1 MFDHEFSNRN
11 YVLLTQLPSLNRNDI
26 DVVLKGKYKLDI
38 DITSKTPRINI
49 YDVFTLYA
57 LLSKEITDDELSQ
70 VLKLHNTFVKNYV
83 DDFSLRRND
92 EFLLL
97 SFMDEIIDENDEEIE
112 VEPQKNKVEGGNTP
126 ETRLFN
132 LLTNIKNNIIK
143 TDPRKMYGGKPNE
156 KYSKLISNIKKN
168 DNILNELHDDNLKY
182 DLKKLIK
189 EIEKEYENLNNKTIA
204 YKNELESKKKINKT
218 EFNDCVII
226 GQPNTTEYQNCY
238 LLFVIIS
245 IVFIIILCIIC
256 WVVVS
261 SKHKQ
266 QALIEINNKYIDKCH
281 TQKDVK
287 PFNLT
292 DELKMKINDV
302 EVQIKNKNN
311 EIKQTKPKQNSDD
324 IKIMKSTMDRDIN
337 EVLKI
342 DKPKEQIDST
352 IRKTEALRAV
362 NVISNDNAHKE
373 QNDDTNIEPLNEL
386 LHQMESNNIK
396 KSEDRLFGNLELI

>member
-26 DVVLKGKYKLDI
+26 DVILKGKYKLDI

-57 LLSKEITDDELSQ
+57 LLSKEITNDELSQ

-97 SFMDEIIDENDEEIE
+97 SFMDEIIDENVEETE
-112 VEPQKNKVEGGNTP
+112 DEPQKNKVEGGNTP

-143 TDPRKMYGGKPNE
+143 TDPRKMYGGDPLE
-156 KYSKLISNIKKN
+156 KYLKIISNIKKN

-182 DLKKLIK
+182 DLKELID
-189 EIEKEYENLNNKTIA
+189 EIEKEYENMNNKTIA

-226 GQPNTTEYQNCY
+226 GQPNTTEYQNY
-238 LLFVIIS
+238 PMLIVIIS
-245 IVFIIILCIIC
+245 VVFIIVLCIIC
-256 WVVVS
+256 WVIVT

-266 QALIEINNKYIDKCH
+266 QALIEINNKYIDKSH
-281 TQKDVK
+281 TRKDIK

-292 DELKMKINDV
+292 DELKLKVNDV

-311 EIKQTKPKQNSDD
+311 EVKQTKPKQSSDD
-324 IKIMKSTMDRDIN
+324 IKIMKLTMDRDIN

-352 IRKTEALRAV
+352 V
-362 NVISNDNAHKE
+362 NVISNEEIPKE
-373 QNDDTNIEPLNEL
+373 QNDNTNIEPLNEL
-386 LHQMESNNIK
+386 LHQMESNNVG
-396 KSEDRLFGNLELI
+396 KSEDVLFGNLELI

>member
-26 DVVLKGKYKLDI
+26 EVVLKGKYKLDI

-57 LLSKEITDDELSQ
+57 LLSKEITDNELSQ

-112 VEPQKNKVEGGNTP
+112 DELQKNKVEGGNTP

-132 LLTNIKNNIIK
+132 LLTNIKDNIIK
-143 TDPRKMYGGKPNE
+143 TDPRKMYGGDPRK
-156 KYSKLISNIKKN
+156 KYSKILSNIKKN

-182 DLKKLIK
+182 DLKELIK
-189 EIEKEYENLNNKTIA
+189 EIEKEYENLDNKILA

-226 GQPNTTEYQNCY
+226 EQSNTTEHQNY
-238 LLFVIIS
+238 SMLLVIIS
-245 IVFIIILCIIC
+245 IVFIIIMCIIC

-266 QALIEINNKYIDKCH
+266 QALIEINNKYIDKH
-281 TQKDVK
+281 HSRKDVK

-292 DELKMKINDV
+292 DELKLKVNDI
-302 EVQIKNKNN
+302 EVQIKNKND
-311 EIKQTKPKQNSDD
+311 EVKQTKAKQSSDD

-352 IRKTEALRAV
+352 IS
-362 NVISNDNAHKE
+362 VIPNNDVPKE
-373 QNDDTNIEPLNEL
+373 QNDNTNIEPLNEL
-386 LHQMESNNIK
+386 LHQMESNNVG
-396 KSEDRLFGNLELI
+396 KSENGLFGNLELI

>member
-49 YDVFTLYA
+49 YDIFTLYA
-57 LLSKEITDDELSQ
+57 LLSKEITNDELTQ

-83 DDFSLRRND
+83 DNFSLRRND

-97 SFMDEIIDENDEEIE
+97 SFMDEILDENDEE
-112 VEPQKNKVEGGNTP
+112 NKVEGGNTP

-132 LLTNIKNNIIK
+132 LLTNIKNDIIK
-143 TDPRKMYGGKPNE
+143 TDPRKMYGGEQTK
-156 KYSKLISNIKKN
+156 KYSKILSNIKKN

-182 DLKKLIK
+182 DLKELIN

-226 GQPNTTEYQNCY
+226 GQPNTTEYQNY
-238 LLFVIIS
+238 SLLFIIIS
-245 IVFIIILCIIC
+245 IVFVIILSIIC

-266 QALIEINNKYIDKCH
+266 QALVEINNKYINKGH

-292 DELKMKINDV
+292 DELKMKVNDV
-302 EVQIKNKNN
+302 EVQIKNKND
-311 EIKQTKPKQNSDD
+311 EVKQTKAKQSSDD
-324 IKIMKSTMDRDIN
+324 IKIMKSIMDRDIN

-342 DKPKEQIDST
+342 DKPKEQINST
-352 IRKTEALRAV
+352 ID
-362 NVISNDNAHKE
+362 VIPNNDVPKE
-373 QNDDTNIEPLNEL
+373 QNDNTNIEPLNEL
-386 LHQMESNNIK
+386 LHQMESNNVG
-396 KSEDRLFGNLELI
+396 KSDDKLFGNLELI

>member
-1 MFDHEFSNRN
+1 MIDHEFSNRN
-11 YVLLTQLPSLNRNDI
+11 YVLLTQLPSLNRKDI

-57 LLSKEITDDELSQ
+57 LLSKEITDDELTQ

-83 DDFSLRRND
+83 DDFSLKRND

-97 SFMDEIIDENDEEIE
+97 SFMDEIINENDEENE

-132 LLTNIKNNIIK
+132 LLTNIKDNIIK
-143 TDPRKMYGGKPNE
+143 TDPRKMYGGDPRK
-156 KYSKLISNIKKN
+156 KYSKILSNIKNN

-182 DLKKLIK
+182 DLKELIK

-204 YKNELESKKKINKT
+204 YKNEIESKKKINKT

-226 GQPNTTEYQNCY
+226 GQPNTTEYQNY
-238 LLFVIIS
+238 SLLFVIIS
-245 IVFIIILCIIC
+245 VVFIIILCIIC

-266 QALIEINNKYIDKCH
+266 QALIEINNKYIDKSH

-292 DELKMKINDV
+292 DELKMKVNDI
-302 EVQIKNKNN
+302 EVQIKNKND
-311 EIKQTKPKQNSDD
+311 EVKQTKSNQSSDN

-342 DKPKEQIDST
+342 DKPKEQINST
-352 IRKTEALRAV
+352 INIIPNE
-362 NVISNDNAHKE
+362 NIPKE
-373 QNDDTNIEPLNEL
+373 QNDNTNIEPLNEL
-386 LHQMESNNIK
+386 LHQMESNSIG
-396 KSEDRLFGNLELI
+396 KSEDKLFGNLELI